1 METLKKIGV
10 ALLVIIFPLGILY
23 CMLHTLGS
31 KFITFMGGIFLLAT
45 GILIG
50 IYIVE
55 PQILC
60 DFFNKVIGYLPFIN
74 N

>member
-1 METLKKIGV
+1 METLKKIGI

-23 CMLHTLGS
+23 CILHTLGN
-31 KFITFMGGIFLLAT
+31 KFITFIGGICLLVIG
-45 GILIG
+45 GIIG

-60 DFFNKVIGYLPFIN
+60 ELFNNIIGYLQFN
-74 N
+74 K

>member
-1 METLKKIGV
+1 MATLKKIGL
-10 ALLVIIFPLGILY
+10 ALLVIVFPLGLIY
-23 CMLHTLGS
+23 CIVHTLGKEFS
-31 KFITFMGGIFLLAT
+31 TFLGGICLLMI

-60 DFFNKVIGYLPFIN
+60 ELLNNIIEFFAFHK
-74 N
+74 